1 MNVPQPEYD
10 PNALAGFQGV
20 ADQGS
25 GALAGARG
33 AQGQALGMYTDM
45 AQGNGPSLAQAQLA
59 ASGAQTVTDQQAMAA
74 QARGGN
80 LAAQARQA
88 QGAGAAAQMGNA
100 QQMAM
105 LQAQEQQANLAGMAG
120 MSNTMAGQGLQQ
132 QLSAQ
137 GLIGAAAGQSLDAS
151 TQWGLGQRGLD
162 LQQLEGNRGMFEAGG
177 IFGKDGFGANI
188 LGAVGGTIGL
198 PATVS
203 DIRAKTNIAPSD
215 GAATEAARAL
225 APSNFEYKP
234 GAGPPGQRTGVMAQD
249 LASTP
254 AGAATVVPTEQ
265 GLGIDAGQLSTLAMA
280 SNAETVQR
288 LDKLERAMGVT
299 DASGTSYGVQP
310 DALTGRVQEQDA
322 LAQRLVE
329 EEAILEAKM
338 RRGEPVDDSLAEIE
352 RLSKFIDPGMAGRE
366 PEPRGVQ
373 HAPDPQMGMYRG
385 GGRATVAPMRPWDD
399 ISRPEDERT
408 ILRANDDMV
417 RRAQDLAGP
426 MAGGG
431 MRI

>member
-20 ADQGS
+20 ADQGA

-100 QQMAM
+100 QQMAT

-132 QLSAQ
+132 QLAGQ
-137 GLIGAAAGQSLDAS
+137 GLIAGAQGQMLDAS

-162 LQQLEGNRGMFEAGG
+162 IQQLESNRGMGMG
-177 IFGKDGFGANI
+177 IFGNVLSGAGMAMGVP
-188 LGAVGGTIGL
+188 GAM
-198 PATVS
+198 S

-215 GAATEAARAL
+215 GAATDAARAL
-225 APSNFEYKP
+225 APATFEYRE
-234 GAGPPGQRTGVMAQD
+234 GMGPPGQRAGVMAQD
-249 LASTP
+249 LAATP
-254 AGAATVVPTEQ
+254 AGAATVIPTEK
-265 GLGIDAGQLSTLAMA
+265 GLAIDAGQLSTLSMA
-280 SNAETVQR
+280 TAAEGVQR
-288 LDKLERAMGVT
+288 QDELEQRLA
-299 DASGTSYGVQP
+299 D
-310 DALTGRVQEQDA
+310 LEA
-322 LAQRLVE
+322 LAAGVPTQPTVGGPMPGAGISSPRL
-329 EEAILEAKM
+329 ASSFK
-338 RRGEPVDDSLAEIE
+338 
-352 RLSKFIDPGMAGRE
+352 
-366 PEPRGVQ
+366 
-373 HAPDPQMGMYRG
+373 
-385 GGRATVAPMRPWDD
+385 PM
-399 ISRPEDERT
+399 
-408 ILRANDDMV
+408 
-417 RRAQDLAGP
+417 DLAG
-426 MAGGG
+426 AV
-431 MRI
+431 RSA